1 MAQTTY
7 QCREAPYGCTF
18 DRGIRRM
25 ELLNRATTP
34 NKIVLRTEDGR
45 RVPVTIT
52 SAHPFPTPEP
62 VISIEGEAPFD
73 VIAYYE

>member
-1 MAQTTY
+1 
-7 QCREAPYGCTF
+7 
-18 DRGIRRM
+18 
-25 ELLNRATTP
+25 
-34 NKIVLRTEDGR
+34 
-45 RVPVTIT
+45 VPVTIT